1 MSEIS
6 ALGFLEDMG
15 SYGSRDVKKLEASTE
30 SWLKSFRGWTHNIKP
45 AVPNPFGVYES
56 ACALMGFTEMEKV
69 KVLTKYYSVII
80 NPNEFFK
87 LNGKDSKERV
97 VMRMCTET
105 LFVPNSELFVRAQ
118 LYTQALAQ
126 IKLRKEAKRLTEVI
140 NEK

>member
-1 MSEIS
+1 MKIS
-6 ALGFLEDMG
+6 ALDFLENMG
-15 SYGSRDVKKLEASTE
+15 IYSSRDVKKLEEATE

-56 ACALMGFTEMEKV
+56 ACALMSFTEMEKII
-69 KVLTKYYSVII
+69 VLTKYYSVIL

-105 LFVPNSELFVRAQ
+105 LFLPNSELFVRAQ

-126 IKLRKEAKRLTEVI
+126 IKLRKEAKRLKEVI
-140 NEK
+140 NGE